1 MDRAAEIK
9 DGLYRR
15 IRQQLAG
22 ELAKCQD
29 PLARMATCVALL
41 HHKLPHFFWTGF
53 YRLVQGRL
61 VVGPYQGTLACQVI
75 ELGRG
80 VCGAALERGETLV
93 VPDVHAFEGHIAC
106 DARTRSE
113 IVVPYRDGDGR
124 LAGVLDVD
132 ATEPAAFDRLDA
144 EHLEAVL
151 LMVFPQPPPGNSG
164 VTS

>member
-1 MDRAAEIK
+1 MDRAAGIK

-15 IRQQLAG
+15 LRQQLAG
-22 ELAKCQD
+22 ELAKCD
-29 PLARMATCVALL
+29 EALARMSTCVALL
-41 HHKLPHFFWTGF
+41 HHKQPHFFWTGF

-80 VCGAALERGETLV
+80 VCGAAFERGETLV

-106 DARTRSE
+106 DPRSRSE
-113 IVVPYRDGDGR
+113 IVVPYRDGSGR

-132 ATEPAAFDRLDA
+132 ATEAAAFDRLDA
-144 EHLEAVL
+144 EHLEAIL
-151 LMVFPQPPPGNSG
+151 RMVFPPGP
-164 VTS
+164 